1 MALIKN
7 TFAMIGFLT
16 VLVVGLGGAWLFRD
30 EIQTW
35 VNDRNE
41 VVMAEPSEEL
51 AAVAEEKIRE
61 VMEGEGGRETR
72 LSEAEL
78 QSYVQYIGARR
89 LPAGVNNPAVDIRD
103 STLALSAG
111 LDLTTLAVGGDA
123 VQNLRRVIGDSAL
136 VSGEVYPQITLPGI
150 GRVEVLSLQAGMF
163 PVPPMLIGTAI
174 QQLGLR
180 SEGAAVLVEL
190 PEEVLELRIEN
201 EELVLIRDR

>member
-7 TFAMIGFLT
+7 TFALIGLLT

-35 VNDRNE
+35 VNSRNE
-41 VVMAEPSEEL
+41 VIMAEPSEEL

-61 VMEGEGGRETR
+61 LVEGEGGRETR

-78 QSYVQYIGARR
+78 QSYVQYVFVRR

-111 LDLTTLAVGGDA
+111 LDLTTLAAGGDA

-136 VSGEVYPQITLPGI
+136 VSGEVYPRVTSPGT
-150 GRVEVLSLQAGMF
+150 GRVEVLSLQAGLI
-163 PVPPMLIGTAI
+163 PVPPMMIGVAI

-180 SEGAAVLVEL
+180 NEGAAVLVDL